1 MCDEAPR
8 HVFNSIC
15 RYVNQVYT
23 SLQSLCSYYA
33 SYITLCR
40 GKATFVILRNPS
52 AFLHARYI
60 FLLILLPPISPQIFP
75 IFLLLRYL
83 NTQSLQL
90 YEPNSGGRPQIF
102 SQTTR
107 KCPGMLVV
115 CSPFPARKYERPERW
130 IFEGRSGDLRA
141 FVSAG
146 RVILKFSTNAYHRAV
161 KVTPRL
167 TQRTVVVVVMVVVKL
182 CIRAVFAHSSFFP
195 LPFFFFFFFSFP
207 FSLNLPFLPRALPLP
222 DLSPSLYPMK
232 NVHEYLTFQR
242 ANIQRRYSNFT

>member
-33 SYITLCR
+33 LPRQSNLR
-40 GKATFVILRNPS
+40 VILRNPS

-167 TQRTVVVVVMVVVKL
+167 TQRTVVVVVMVMVVVKL

-222 DLSPSLYPMK
+222 DLSPFLYPMK

>member
-33 SYITLCR
+33 LPRQSNLR
-40 GKATFVILRNPS
+40 VILRNPS

-167 TQRTVVVVVMVVVKL
+167 TQRTVVVVVMVMVVVKL